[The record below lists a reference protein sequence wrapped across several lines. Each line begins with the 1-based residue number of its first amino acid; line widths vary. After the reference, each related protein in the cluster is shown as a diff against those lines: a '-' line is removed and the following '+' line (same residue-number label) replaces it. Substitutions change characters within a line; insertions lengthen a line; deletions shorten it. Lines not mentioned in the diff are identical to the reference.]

1 MNSIDSSR
9 LLAEMSRMAHAANGG
24 SNANVNS
31 TIPASNPMGSLS
43 DGLNVAEVKGN
54 NFSEMFT
61 SAIGNVNS
69 LQMNAG
75 DLSNRLVK
83 GDPDVTIAETMIA
96 GQKASIAFEATLQVR
111 NKLVQAYQD
120 IMNMPL

>member
-1 MNSIDSSR
+1 MNTIDSSR
-9 LLAEMSRMAHAANGG
+9 LLAEMSRMVQAANGG
-24 SNANVNS
+24 NESSPTSNEISSSSSSKIQNSFGDLLTNAIGGVNELQMQS
-31 TIPASNPMGSLS
+31 GNLS
-43 DGLNVAEVKGN
+43 D
-54 NFSEMFT
+54 
-61 SAIGNVNS
+61 
-69 LQMNAG
+69 
-75 DLSNRLVK
+75 RLVK